1 MLTKLEFESCSILI
15 KHKSNRNYIYK
26 RLTIN
31 YNKSY
36 FTYFIII
43 NNNIVFT

>member
-1 MLTKLEFESCSILI
+1 MLTKLEFKFYLILI
-15 KHKSNRNYIYK
+15 KYKSSRNYIYK

-36 FTYFIII
+36 FIYFIVI
-43 NNNIVFT
+43 NNNIAFT